1 MVERFVLLSRLL
13 LLLLPP
19 EIRRNREDEFQA
31 ACAACFA
38 RESARLGAAGIAYA
52 VLRLTIDAC
61 VAAVLIRIDAWR
73 SARIAAAHMPAAPQ
87 GDSNMASLWQ
97 DVRYAVRTLG
107 RAPGFSAVAILTLAV
122 TIGAITAI
130 FSVVNGVLLRSMPFG
145 DPDRLAILY
154 EAIPKALAGPI
165 GFSAPD
171 YAGFEQRARSFTSLA
186 AFANKEYELSGV
198 TQPERVTAARV
209 SATIFTV
216 LGVQPLI
223 GRAFTRDED
232 LGRVPVAILS
242 DGLWRRAFGSDASI
256 VGRPVVLDR
265 KAYTVVGVM
274 PPTFVFPNR
283 GPIFNNVP
291 ADLFVP
297 ISFTED
303 ELAAFG
309 SMYNNTVIGRLA
321 PGVTVAQADA
331 EARAICER
339 MTKEIYPSAL
349 QQMGL
354 TLSASVVPL
363 RDEIVGRVQTLLYVL
378 LAAVGVVL
386 LIACADLA
394 NLMLTRAAGRQ
405 REMAVRTAL
414 GAARSRLARQV
425 LVEAG
430 LLAAAGG
437 LLGVPLAY
445 WGTRALVRLAPE
457 TLPRLN
463 EIGLD
468 GRVLGFAAVTSIL
481 TALLCGVLPA
491 IESSRRLA
499 GQTLKDGGRA
509 GTPGSRQ
516 RRMFGTLVIVQ
527 FALAVVLLV
536 AGGLLIRSFARL
548 MAVNPGFR
556 PEHVMSLQTN
566 LPAAAYP
573 TGADVRGFYRRLME
587 RIEQLPGVAAAAAS
601 TYLPLAVRERRA
613 VTLELQPPES
623 ANVPH
628 AVAHDWTIGRYFDAL
643 GITLVSGRFLSEK
656 DTPTSEPVVVINEAL
671 ARRFWPGRDP
681 VGQRIAWGG
690 SRNHGPWMRIVGIVG
705 DVKQGP
711 LNTQTEVQTY
721 QPWEQVGDDSIAE
734 NITGAL
740 RSMTIIVRGTTD
752 PPSLASALRAQVH
765 DLDPSLP
772 VGHVRMLPDV
782 VSESA
787 GPQRFNTVIL
797 GSFAA
802 TALLLAALGIGGV
815 LATSVSRR
823 TQEIGVRMA
832 LGAQRVDLL
841 RLVIRQGMTLVFI
854 GLVIGAPAAFALS
867 RFMSALLFDISP
879 RDPLTF
885 AAVSALLL
893 SVAMLACYIPARRA
907 TRVDPMVALRY
918 E

>member
-1 MVERFVLLSRLL
+1 MAERSFLLSRLL
-13 LLLLPP
+13 LRLLPSDV
-19 EIRRNREDEFQA
+19 RRDREEEFHA
-31 ACAACFA
+31 ACAACLE
-38 RESARLGAAGIAYA
+38 REAARLGPAGLAYCIA
-52 VLRLTIDAC
+52 RLTVDAC
-61 VAAVLIRIDAWR
+61 VAAVLSRIDARR
-73 SARIAAAHMPAAPQ
+73 SARIAAPHAPAAPQ
-87 GDSNMASLWQ
+87 GDSRMASLWQ

-107 RAPGFSAVAILTLAV
+107 RAPTFSAVAILTLAV

-130 FSVVNGVLLRSMPFG
+130 FSVVNGVLLRSMPFA
-145 DPDRLAILY
+145 DPGRLAILY
-154 EAIPKALAGPI
+154 EAIPKALPGPI

-171 YAGFEQRARSFTSLA
+171 YVGFEQRARSFSGVA
-186 AFANKEYELSGV
+186 AFGNKEYELSGI

-209 SATIFTV
+209 SATLFDV
-216 LGVQPLI
+216 LGVQPRI

-242 DGLWRRAFGSDASI
+242 DGLWRRSFGADATI
-256 VGRPVVLDR
+256 VGRAVVLDR
-265 KAYTVVGVM
+265 QAFTVLGVM

-283 GPIFNNVP
+283 GPIFNNLP
-291 ADLFVP
+291 ADLYVP
-297 ISFTED
+297 ISFTRD
-303 ELAAFG
+303 ELGAFG
-309 SMYNNTVIGRLA
+309 SMYNNTVVGRLA

-331 EARAICER
+331 EARAVAEQ
-339 MTKEIYPSAL
+339 MTKEIYPAAL

-363 RDEIVGRVQTLLYVL
+363 RDETVGRVETLLYVL

-414 GAARSRLARQV
+414 GAARSRIARQV

-445 WGTRALVRLAPE
+445 WGTRTLVRLAPD
-457 TLPRLN
+457 TLPRLH

-468 GRVLGFAAVTSIL
+468 GRVLAFAAAASIV

-491 IESSRRLA
+491 IESSRRP
-499 GQTLKDGGRA
+499 GGHTLKDGGRA
-509 GTPGSRQ
+509 STPGSRQ

-536 AGGLLIRSFARL
+536 AGGLLIRSFSRL
-548 MAVNPGFR
+548 MSVNPGFR
-556 PEHVMSLQTN
+556 PEHVQALQTN
-566 LPAAAYP
+566 LPASAYP
-573 TGADVRGFYRRLME
+573 TAQDVRGFYHRLME
-587 RIEQLPGVAAAAAS
+587 RIEHLPGVAAAAAA
-601 TYLPLAVRERRA
+601 TDLPLAVRERRA
-613 VTLELQPPES
+613 VTLESQPPES
-623 ANVPH
+623 AAVPH

-643 GITLVSGRFLSEK
+643 GITLIRGRFLSDL
-656 DTPTSEPVVVINEAL
+656 DTPTSEPVIAINETMAK
-671 ARRFWPGRDP
+671 RFWPGRDP
-681 VGQRIAWGG
+681 LGQRIAWGG
-690 SRNHGPWMRIVGIVG
+690 SANHGAWMRIVGIVG

-711 LNTQTEVQTY
+711 LNTQTEMQTY
-721 QPWEQVGDDSIAE
+721 QPWAQVDDDSIAE
-734 NITGAL
+734 NVTGAL
-740 RSMTIIVRGTTD
+740 RSMTVIVRGTTD
-752 PPSLASALRAQVH
+752 PSTLAAAVRAQVH

-772 VGHVRMLPDV
+772 VGQVRMLPDI
-782 VSESA
+782 VSASA

-832 LGAQRVDLL
+832 LGAQRGDLL
-841 RLVIRQGMTLVFI
+841 RLVIGQGMALALA
-854 GLVIGAPAAFALS
+854 GLVIGGPAAFILS
-867 RFMSALLFDISP
+867 RFMSTLLFEISP
-879 RDPLTF
+879 RDPITF
-885 AAVSALLL
+885 AAVSALL
-893 SVAMLACYIPARRA
+893 VAVALLACYIPARRA
-907 TRVDPMVALRY
+907 TRVDPMIALRY